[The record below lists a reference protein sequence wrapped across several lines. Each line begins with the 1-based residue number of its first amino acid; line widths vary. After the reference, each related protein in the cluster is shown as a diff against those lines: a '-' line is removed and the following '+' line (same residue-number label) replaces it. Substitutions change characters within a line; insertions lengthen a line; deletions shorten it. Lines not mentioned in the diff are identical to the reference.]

1 VVVALV
7 VIGVIVVIVAV
18 QLALFS
24 LVVAGIRLQNRPILN
39 AIRRFNRAVTN
50 PRIMSTAGTDATST
64 AVIRHIGRR
73 SGHTYETPVEAF
85 NATDGT
91 VLILLPYGQSAD
103 WVCNVTAHGGA
114 ELLRAGEQFR
124 LSHPQVVPTA
134 EVRTQL
140 PAKEQRMMLLFNVPG
155 CLRLTR
161 EPERA

>member
-1 VVVALV
+1 MLVALV
-7 VIGVIVVIVAV
+7 VIGVIVAV
-18 QLALFS
+18 PLALFS

-39 AIRRFNRAVTN
+39 AIRQFNRAVTN

-64 AVIRHIGRR
+64 AVLRHIGRR

-85 NATDGT
+85 DATDGT

-103 WVCNVTAHGGA
+103 WVRNVTAHGGA
-114 ELLRAGEQFR
+114 ELLRAGEQLR
-124 LSHPQVVPTA
+124 LSRPQVVPTA

-140 PAKEQRMMLLFNVPG
+140 PAKEQRMMLLFNVPE

>member
-1 VVVALV
+1 MVVALV
-7 VIGVIVVIVAV
+7 VIGVIAAV
-18 QLALFS
+18 PLTLFS

-85 NATDGT
+85 NAPDGT

-103 WVCNVTAHGGA
+103 WVRNVTAQGGA
-114 ELLRAGEQFR
+114 ELLRAGEQLR
-124 LSHPQVVPTA
+124 LSHPRVVPTA

-140 PAKEQRMMLLFNVPG
+140 PAKEQRMMLLFNVPE

-161 EPERA
+161 EQERA

>member
-1 VVVALV
+1 MLVALV
-7 VIGVIVVIVAV
+7 VIGVIVAV
-18 QLALFS
+18 PLALFS

-73 SGHTYETPVEAF
+73 SGHIYETPVEAF
-85 NATDGT
+85 DATDGT

-103 WVCNVTAHGGA
+103 WVRNVTAHGGA
-114 ELLRAGEQFR
+114 ELLRAGEQLR
-124 LSHPQVVPTA
+124 LSRPQVVPTA

-140 PAKEQRMMLLFNVPG
+140 PAKEQRMMLLFNVPE